1 MPHPVHR
8 LDLNTSGVLLF
19 GKNAGAASRLMRSFE
34 THETRKRYAAL
45 CTATGALDTAT
56 NGALD
61 TATNGALDTATT
73 GALDTATNGAL
84 DTATTGALDTA
95 TTGAFD
101 TVDAQSSEAAVASSK
116 NRATGKAAGEAA
128 AGTLLVDAPIC
139 RVAGVEHCERRCC
152 DPNEEGGQEART
164 QLTLVARAKGG
175 GGACAVLAAPQHGR
189 THQVRLHCARA
200 GAPLLADPLYNIDHA
215 QPPTTQPALAAFA
228 VAAAA
233 DPSAAAAVADTAA
246 AVAAAADL
254 AAAAAS
260 TSPAAAAAAVADTA
274 DAVAAAANLASAAAA
289 ASPADAAAAVAD
301 TAATV
306 AAAADLASSAAAA
319 SPAAAAAA
327 VADTAAAVADTAA
340 AVAAAASPA
349 FSSLLTRHALHAYTL
364 RLPHSMVK
372 VQSGQC
378 PSSAPGGSG
387 QLGTPRERPALW
399 APSHCL
405 GCSS

>member
-1 MPHPVHR
+1 M
-8 LDLNTSGVLLF
+8 
-19 GKNAGAASRLMRSFE
+19 ASFKSR
-34 THETRKRYAAL
+34 
-45 CTATGALDTAT
+45 ATGSSNAAGKAAAT
-56 NGALD
+56 
-61 TATNGALDTATT
+61 
-73 GALDTATNGAL
+73 
-84 DTATTGALDTA
+84 
-95 TTGAFD
+95 
-101 TVDAQSSEAAVASSK
+101 SSK
-116 NRATGKAAGEAA
+116 SRATGKAAGEAA

-289 ASPADAAAAVAD
+289 ASPA
-301 TAATV
+301 
-306 AAAADLASSAAAA
+306 
-319 SPAAAAAA
+319 AAAAA

-340 AVAAAASPA
+340 AVAAAADLAAAAAAGPA
-349 FSSLLTRHALHAYTL
+349 SSSLLTRHALHAYTL
-364 RLPHSMVK
+364 RLSHSMVK
-372 VQSGQC
+372 VPPWAVPQRG
-378 PSSAPGGSG
+378 SSTSTGRA
-387 QLGTPRERPALW
+387 RRLW
-399 APSHCL
+399 AARHSR
-405 GCSS
+405 G